1 MGCGRSV
8 ARPSARGTLG
18 PQRKIMLKG
27 QEAVQEVLVR
37 EESRPGLPY
46 VWFDTDIPRLGEPKV
61 DSPIRSIPLFTRN
74 GELVEKSFVSDA
86 ERVLVYDSLDY
97 LAQLKPGE
105 EPLTFELAGPR
116 AKIFFDPS
124 KVHCAI
130 ATCGGLCPGTNDVIR
145 AIVLELHYLYKVR
158 HIYGVRYGFQGFIPR
173 YGHDLVELTPEVVA
187 NIHTFGGTILSSSRG
202 AQDIHEIV
210 DALDRLNIHILFL
223 IGGDGTLR
231 AAAKICEEIAR
242 REMRKSVIVI
252 PKTIDND
259 IPLVSRSFGFDTA
272 VEIATD
278 AIRAAHTEALGA
290 PNGIGLV
297 KLMGRYAGFVAANAA
312 LALREVNFVLI
323 PESDFDLEGEQGLLS
338 CLERRLVTRNHAVIV
353 VAEGAGQKFFR
364 EEDLPRDPSGNIKPG
379 DIGLLLVE
387 KIKEYFSQRRI
398 EINLKYIDPSY
409 IIRSMP
415 ANYNDRIYCGFLGQ
429 NAVHAGMAG
438 KTAML
443 VSRWHG
449 HYVHVPIKAT
459 VGKSKQVDLDSILWR
474 SVLES
479 TGQPPLKNV

>member
-1 MGCGRSV
+1 MGKGEV
-8 ARPSARGTLG
+8 ITVKDERPF
-18 PQRKIMLKG
+18 
-27 QEAVQEVLVR
+27 VFDH
-37 EESRPGLPY
+37 
-46 VWFDTDIPRLGEPKV
+46 FDTSIPSLGEPKV
-61 DSPIRSIPLFTRN
+61 DSPIKSIPLFTRN
-74 GELVEKSFVSDA
+74 GKLVEKSFVDDD
-86 ERVLVYDSLDY
+86 EKILVYDTVEY
-97 LAQLKPGE
+97 LEQLPAGE
-105 EPLTFELAGPR
+105 APLAFELAGPR
-116 AKIFFDPS
+116 AKIFFDSS

-145 AIVLELHYLYKVR
+145 AIVLELHHLYNVR

-173 YGHDLVELTPEVVA
+173 YGHDLMRLTPDEVA
-187 NIHTFGGTILSSSRG
+187 DIHNYGGTILSSSRG
-202 AQDIHEIV
+202 SQDIEEIV
-210 DALDRLNIHILFL
+210 DALERLNLSVIFL

-231 AAAKICEEIAR
+231 AAHRISEEIAR
-242 REMRKSVIVI
+242 RELKKNVIVI

-272 VEIATD
+272 VEMATD

-323 PESDFDLEGEQGLLS
+323 PESDFDMDGEQGLLA
-338 CLERRLVTRNHAVIV
+338 CLEDRLKQRGHAVILA
-353 VAEGAGQKFFR
+353 AEGAGQKFFK
-364 EEDLPRDPSGNIKPG
+364 EEDLPRDLSGNIKSG
-379 DIGLLLVE
+379 DIGTYLAD
-387 KIKEYFSQRRI
+387 RI
-398 EINLKYIDPSY
+398 RQHLCSMNIEVNLKYIDPSY
-409 IIRSMP
+409 MIRSMP

-449 HYVHVPIKAT
+449 HFVHVPIKAT
-459 VGKSKQVDLDSILWR
+459 VGKTKEVDLDSPLWR

-479 TGQPPLKNV
+479 TGQPPLKNA

>member
-1 MGCGRSV
+1 MKKPEPV
-8 ARPSARGTLG
+8 
-18 PQRKIMLKG
+18 
-27 QEAVQEVLVR
+27 AVQDE
-37 EESRPGLPY
+37 RPTEFPL
-46 VWFDTDIPRLGEPKV
+46 FDTHIPCLGVPKV
-61 DSPIRSIPLFTRN
+61 ESPIQRTVLFTRD
-74 GELVEKSFVSDA
+74 GRQVEKSFVSDN

-97 LAQLKPGE
+97 LKQLAPGE
-105 EPLTFELAGPR
+105 MPLMFELAGPR
-116 AKIFFDPS
+116 EKVYFDS
-124 KVHCAI
+124 AKVHCAI

-145 AIVLELHYLYKVR
+145 AIVLELYHLYKVR
-158 HIYGVRYGFQGFIPR
+158 HIFGVRYGFQGFIPR
-173 YGHDLVELTPEVVA
+173 YGHDLMTLGPEEVV
-187 NIHTFGGTILSSSRG
+187 NIHSFGGTILSSSRG
-202 AQDIHEIV
+202 HQNIAEIV
-210 DALDRLNIHILFL
+210 DALERLNVRILFL

-231 AAAKICEEIAR
+231 AADKICEEITAR
-242 REMRKSVIVI
+242 DLRISVIVI

-272 VEIATD
+272 VEMATD

-297 KLMGRYAGFVAANAA
+297 KLMGRYSGFVAANAA

-323 PESDFDLEGEQGLLS
+323 PESDFDLDGDCGLLTN
-338 CLERRLVTRNHAVIV
+338 LENRLRERNHAVIV
-353 VAEGAGQKFFR
+353 VAEGAGQKFFK
-364 EEDLPRDPSGNIKPG
+364 EEELPRDPSGNIKPG
-379 DIGLLLVE
+379 DIGMLLVE
-387 KIKEYFSQRRI
+387 RIQAYFRAKGM

-459 VGKSKQVDLDSILWR
+459 VGKTKEVNLDSPLWR

-479 TGQPPLKNV
+479 TGQPPLKN

>member
-1 MGCGRSV
+1 
-8 ARPSARGTLG
+8 L
-18 PQRKIMLKG
+18 
-27 QEAVQEVLVR
+27 E
-37 EESRPGLPY
+37 
-46 VWFDTDIPRLGEPKV
+46 
-61 DSPIRSIPLFTRN
+61 
-74 GELVEKSFVSDA
+74 
-86 ERVLVYDSLDY
+86 
-97 LAQLKPGE
+97 QLTPGE
-105 EPLTFELAGPR
+105 APLTFELAGPR
-116 AKIFFDPS
+116 AKVYFDQS

-145 AIVLELHYLYKVR
+145 AIVLELYHLYKVR
-158 HIYGVRYGFQGFIPR
+158 HVFGVRYGFQGFIPK
-173 YGHDLVELTPEVVA
+173 YGHELLTLTPEEVV
-187 NIHTFGGTILSSSRG
+187 NIHSFGGTILSSSRG
-202 AQDIHEIV
+202 HQDVGEIV
-210 DALDRLNIHILFL
+210 DALDRLNVRILFL

-231 AAAKICEEIAR
+231 AANQICEEITAR
-242 REMRKSVIVI
+242 DLRIGVIVI

-290 PNGIGLV
+290 PNGIGFV
-297 KLMGRYAGFVAANAA
+297 KLMGRHSGFVAANAA

-323 PESDFDLEGEQGLLS
+323 PESDFDLEGEAGLLAN
-338 CLERRLVTRNHAVIV
+338 LEERLKERNHAVV
-353 VAEGAGQKFFR
+353 LVAEGAGQKFFK

-379 DIGLLLVE
+379 DIGMFLVDR
-387 KIKEYFSQRRI
+387 IKAYFYAKNR

-449 HYVHVPIKAT
+449 HYVHVPIKAS
-459 VGKSKQVDLDSILWR
+459 VGKAKEVDLDSPLWR

-479 TGQPPLKNV
+479 TGQPPLKNL